1 MNALLVVVV
10 LVVSL
15 IPLPARERYHVPIA
29 RADDRALAY
38 QLPYVDIDVAENDFG
53 PGRNSLHL
61 VAVTAVPGQQAE
73 IIDETTVR
81 IHIDWAGYLAYPAA
95 YDPVMGRVAYGTYTV
110 SNGYARSQ
118 ARWTVWYVPDM
129 RV

>member
-1 MNALLVVVV
+1 MVWFVNDSA
-10 LVVSL
+10 
-15 IPLPARERYHVPIA
+15 LPARERYHVPIA

-38 QLPYVDIDVAENDFG
+38 PVPIRRYRRLALIG

-81 IHIDWAGYLAYPAA
+81 IHIDWAGYLAYPAYGLSWA
-95 YDPVMGRVAYGTYTV
+95 GLPTEPTPSATATPGRRRAGRCVRPICGFET
-110 SNGYARSQ
+110 R
-118 ARWTVWYVPDM
+118 
-129 RV
+129 

>member
-1 MNALLVVVV
+1 MNTLLMVVV

-61 VAVTAVPGQQAE
+61 VAVTAVPGPTGRDHRRDNGA
-73 IIDETTVR
+73 DTHR
-81 IHIDWAGYLAYPAA
+81 LAGYLAYP
-95 YDPVMGRVAYGTYTV
+95 P
-110 SNGYARSQ
+110 
-118 ARWTVWYVPDM
+118 PL
-129 RV
+129 